1 MSYTSRDWNNSCHVQ
16 THEKN
21 SRETVCWLGTIIQRI
36 FCAQSGADICLNFGN
51 SSVRVGT
58 QRLFRPYLKTFVPPF
73 LPTWLTAPGS
83 PRMLAVK
90 LSSKS
95 LGIALQVF
103 WLCARCQYSVRTDFW
118 IQNSILFPNFFPN
131 NYCISFSRLKV
142 IKSVITGKMQG
153 ESFSHDVLQTYRQ
166 DWIRFDQN
174 ETLISL
180 IKHFL

>member
-1 MSYTSRDWNNSCHVQ
+1 MLNQEPTSAW
-16 THEKN
+16 
-21 SRETVCWLGTIIQRI
+21 I
-36 FCAQSGADICLNFGN
+36 FGN

-73 LPTWLTAPGS
+73 LPTRLTAPGS

-90 LSSKS
+90 LSSKR

-174 ETLISL
+174 ETLISI